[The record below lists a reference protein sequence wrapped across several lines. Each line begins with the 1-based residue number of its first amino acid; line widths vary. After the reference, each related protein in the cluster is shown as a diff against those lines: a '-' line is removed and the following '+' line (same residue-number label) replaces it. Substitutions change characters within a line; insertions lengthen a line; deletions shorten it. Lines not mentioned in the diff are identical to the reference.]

1 MAKKKRKKRGGYYV
15 SSNDYHHILYQRRH
29 WNQGYAKALREH
41 TYMGRMIPRDTLHR
55 EIHSKIHDIPCPN
68 GKECRMA
75 FEELCRRERLG
86 LIDLENDTVEQRIDF
101 LIEMWKDLCPATVAI
116 LEWQKQVVSKY
127 YRRGGE

>member
-1 MAKKKRKKRGGYYV
+1 MAKKKRKKRGSYYI

-41 TYMGRMIPRDTLHR
+41 AYMGRMIPRDTLHR

-127 YRRGGE
+127 YQRSGD